1 MIRLT
6 TSCDTA
12 TNCFPR
18 GHYWQTFPAPVGCP
32 EALEQPLTDLAPL
45 ARNDIWAV
53 GAGTGPYPCEGRG
66 DPLSLALAE
75 HWNGHSWSVS
85 PIVNPPTSSGDA
97 FFGIAAATPHAVWAV
112 GRY

>member
-18 GHYWQTFPAPVGCP
+18 GHYWQTFPAPVGCS

-66 DPLSLALAE
+66 DPLSLGP
-75 HWNGHSWSVS
+75 W
-85 PIVNPPTSSGDA
+85 
-97 FFGIAAATPHAVWAV
+97 AATEKAKERSLAWASV
-112 GRY
+112 RE